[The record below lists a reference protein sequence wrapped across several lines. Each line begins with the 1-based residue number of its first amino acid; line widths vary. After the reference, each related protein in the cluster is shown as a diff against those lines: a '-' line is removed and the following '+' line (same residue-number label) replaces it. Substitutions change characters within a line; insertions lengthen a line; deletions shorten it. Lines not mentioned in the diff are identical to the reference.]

1 MSSAAATKYLAALAL
16 LVGVSALASPS
27 LSAQQLPPLEA
38 DAVAR
43 LNASPRHGEW
53 VTVPAGN
60 GDEVVSWVV
69 YPERPDAAPVVVV
82 IQEIFGLTDWIR
94 SVADQLAA
102 EGFIAI
108 APDLLTGKGPNGGN
122 SDSVDQQGAT
132 ALVRELD
139 PNEVDRRLRA
149 AAEYAT
155 ALPAA
160 SGAVASIGF
169 CWGGDTS
176 FRFPTTW
183 PELDAAVVYY
193 GRAPSEQALASL
205 RAPVL
210 GLFGGDDARVDATI
224 EPAQEVIDRLGG
236 RFEVHIFDGA
246 GHGFLRQ
253 QDGRDG
259 ANLRASQEAWPR
271 TIAFLREEMEG

>member
-1 MSSAAATKYLAALAL
+1 MSTVTSRMAAFALLAAAAAF
-16 LVGVSALASPS
+16 ASPS

-38 DAVAR
+38 DALAR

-139 PNEVDRRLRA
+139 PAEVNRRLRA

-169 CWGGDTS
+169 CWGGGTS
-176 FRFPTTW
+176 FSFATDW
-183 PELDAAVVYY
+183 DGLDAAVVYY
-193 GRAPSEQALASL
+193 GTSPSDQALAAL
-205 RAPVL
+205 RAPIL
-210 GLFGGDDARVDATI
+210 GLYGGDDARVDATI
-224 EPAQEVIDRLGG
+224 EPAREVIEGLGG
-236 RFEVHIFDGA
+236 RYEVNIYEGA

-259 ANLRASQEAWPR
+259 ANLRATEQAWPR
-271 TIAFLREEMEG
+271 TIAFLKEELEG